1 MPYQLEDKGSYLLIN
16 LSGRFDAREL
26 ILLLADGER
35 LEESS
40 SSAHHRI
47 ITFSGVT
54 DFAIQYE
61 ELHPI
66 TNRRSEH
73 SLPFDI
79 KTGIVTTSPI
89 EQGIARMW
97 HSLITNPRITVR
109 IFSSIGAAKEWIN
122 E

>member
-79 KTGIVTTSPI
+79 KTGIVHYQSHRTGNRANVAFPPLLIPASLCVFFPQS
-89 EQGIARMW
+89 EQLRNG
-97 HSLITNPRITVR
+97 
-109 IFSSIGAAKEWIN
+109 
-122 E
+122 